1 MTEQPRDWDKELAEI
16 DRAIARGSA
25 PPGQGGGPVAP
36 RSVPPQPP
44 GATPA
49 APRTRR
55 GSVAVT
61 WLWVLLA
68 LALAV
73 ALPLW
78 PYQHACGLQAV
89 FFVGAA
95 GVTALVGGLAA
106 LSSWANRRGLAH
118 VVSLL
123 VIAWA
128 AIVAAGEILPRV
140 GYARE
145 AQSWSCDAV
154 PAPAGQPVP
163 SAPGAAGPS
172 GSAAPSAGAP
182 SPAAPSPAAPSP
194 ADPSQAGSSST
205 APSAAPAPQPGG
217 TSPAPGANVQP

>member
-25 PPGQGGGPVAP
+25 PPGQGGPVVP
-36 RSVPPQPP
+36 GSVPPRPAGAAPP
-44 GATPA
+44 T
-49 APRTRR
+49 PRTRR

-128 AIVAAGEILPRV
+128 AAVAASEILPRV

-145 AQSWSCDAV
+145 ARSWSCEAV
-154 PAPAGQPVP
+154 PAP
-163 SAPGAAGPS
+163 AGPS
-172 GSAAPSAGAP
+172 GSAAPSTRAP
-182 SPAAPSPAAPSP
+182 SPAARAP
-194 ADPSQAGSSST
+194 ADRSQAGSSST
-205 APSAAPAPQPGG
+205 APSPAPDA
-217 TSPAPGANVQP
+217 TVQP

>member
-1 MTEQPRDWDKELAEI
+1 VTEQPRDWDKELAEI
-16 DRAIARGSA
+16 DRAIARQGSA
-25 PPGQGGGPVAP
+25 PPGQGSGPVVP
-36 RSVPPQPP
+36 RSLPPQPA
-44 GATPA
+44 GA
-49 APRTRR
+49 APAVPRARR

-68 LALAV
+68 LGLAV

-145 AQSWSCDAV
+145 ARSWSCEAL
-154 PAPAGQPVP
+154 PAPAGQPAP
-163 SAPGAAGPS
+163 SAPS
-172 GSAAPSAGAP
+172 G
-182 SPAAPSPAAPSP
+182 
-194 ADPSQAGSSST
+194 ADPSGAGSSST
-205 APSAAPAPQPGG
+205 APS
-217 TSPAPGANVQP
+217 PAPGATVQP